1 MCHVFPPSRM
11 LMHIT
16 SNPLLASFFRCIVE
30 TGLHG
35 CLFQQAE
42 LIAFISSHTSV
53 SILFICLQQ
62 SFSTL
67 SPHRKSLFWFRFWV
81 FLPEFFL
88 GDKLFI
94 MPTLV
99 VFFFW
104 LIWVFV
110 FFPNS
115 KRSLDSGARC
125 QDRKC
130 SGVLSDSFFF
140 QVYNSTQY
148 KT

>member
-1 MCHVFPPSRM
+1 MVVCFSRQSLLHSSPP
-11 LMHIT
+11 T
-16 SNPLLASFFRCIVE
+16 PLCAFF
-30 TGLHG
+30 
-35 CLFQQAE
+35 
-42 LIAFISSHTSV
+42 SSV
-53 SILFICLQQ
+53 SNSPFQH
-62 SFSTL
+62 SL
-67 SPHRKSLFWFRFWV
+67 SPHRKSLFWFRFWF
-81 FLPEFFL
+81 FLPEFFP

-125 QDRKC
+125 
-130 SGVLSDSFFF
+130 
-140 QVYNSTQY
+140 
-148 KT
+148 